1 MRLKEIYKLAIRM
14 GKIADPR
21 GEEEVENVLKK
32 ARKEYDELKE
42 EKRKRFDTERLSNP
56 YSDTRILHGNPELN
70 VKSVLAGIDLEVS
83 EVLLADRLREK
94 GKRIDLLVSHH
105 PEGKALAAL
114 HEVMHL
120 QEDVWYRLGVP
131 INIAESLMKDR
142 IMEVER
148 TLAPVNHNRAVDAAR
163 LLDMAFMCVHTP
175 ADNLVTKY
183 LSMYLDE
190 KKPATV
196 GDLME
201 NLLRLPE
208 YDYAARINSGP
219 KIFLGAENRRVGKIY
234 VDMTGGT
241 EGPVKG
247 YAELARAGVGTI
259 VAMHMTE
266 KHREEAEKNHLNVIV
281 AGHMASD
288 SLGLN
293 LFMDELEKAGIEIM
307 SCSGF
312 VRVSRAGE
320 DKPWK
325 L

>member
-201 NLLRLPE
+201 N
-208 YDYAARINSGP
+208 
-219 KIFLGAENRRVGKIY
+219 
-234 VDMTGGT
+234 
-241 EGPVKG
+241 
-247 YAELARAGVGTI
+247 
-259 VAMHMTE
+259 
-266 KHREEAEKNHLNVIV
+266 
-281 AGHMASD
+281 
-288 SLGLN
+288 
-293 LFMDELEKAGIEIM
+293 
-307 SCSGF
+307 
-312 VRVSRAGE
+312 
-320 DKPWK
+320 
-325 L
+325 